1 MKNLPASL
9 IVLFCLMSV
18 VGNLRAET
26 IACRVV
32 DIHDGDTITV
42 LSPAGARVKIRLD
55 GIDAPELDQSFGQ
68 EAKQALSD
76 MVFGRIITLQIT
88 GTDRYERVLVL
99 AYVDKFNVNLSLV
112 SAGFAWHYAEY
123 SKDVILAKAQVRA
136 QEAQSG
142 LWQEENPTPP
152 WEWRIKGEN
161 ALPRPKRSL
170 AFDLLG
176 TPDVSAPGWG
186 LAARRGVAEHQA
198 AVAEELAIEDK
209 RAAAARQRLAE
220 QALDDFRIFAPS
232 RSVDELL
239 EFIERRPEII
249 ESKGFENV
257 QKYIELRKS
266 SRP

>member
-9 IVLFCLMSV
+9 ILLFCLMSV
-18 VGNLRAET
+18 VGSLRGET

-32 DIHDGDTITV
+32 NIHDGDTITV
-42 LSPAGARVKIRLD
+42 LSPAGPRVKIRLD
-55 GIDAPELDQSFGQ
+55 GIDAPELDQPFGL
-68 EAKQALSD
+68 EAKQALSG
-76 MVFGRIITLQIT
+76 MVFGRTITLQIT

-112 SAGFAWHYAEY
+112 SAGFAWHYADY

-136 QEAQSG
+136 QAARSG

-170 AFDLLG
+170 LFDKFG
-176 TPDVSAPGWG
+176 TPDMSRPGWSDS
-186 LAARRGVAEHQA
+186 ARREAEEHQA
-198 AVAEELAIEDK
+198 AVDEELAIKDK
-209 RAAAARQRLAE
+209 RAAAARQRRAE
-220 QALDDFRIFAPS
+220 QAFDDFRIFAPS

-249 ESKGFENV
+249 ESKSFENV
-257 QKYIELRKS
+257 QKYIELRNS
-266 SRP
+266 SRR